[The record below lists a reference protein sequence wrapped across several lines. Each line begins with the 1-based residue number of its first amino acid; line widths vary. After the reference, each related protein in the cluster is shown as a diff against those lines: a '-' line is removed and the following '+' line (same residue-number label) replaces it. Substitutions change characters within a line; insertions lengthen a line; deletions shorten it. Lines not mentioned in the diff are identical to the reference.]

1 MTPSSSLNPPCPS
14 RAREGKGPGEVAR
27 FYLQG
32 EQMASLAL
40 YRKYRPQTFEEVIGQ
55 EHVTRTLR
63 NALRDGRI
71 VHAYLFA
78 GPRGTGK
85 TTTARLLAKAVNC
98 LEEDLAARP
107 CNRCAICQAIN
118 EGHLLDLIEI
128 DAASNR
134 GIDEIRE
141 IRERVNFRPNE
152 ARYKVYVVDE
162 VHMLTEH
169 AFNALLKTLEE
180 PPPHALFVLATTDP
194 QKVPA
199 TVLSRCQRFD
209 FRRVPLNLLVE
220 HLGRIAKE
228 EGVEVEPA
236 ALDLIAR
243 QATGSVRDAVS
254 LLDQLFAFCE
264 GRVSVRDVE
273 AVLGTVP
280 AAAVSGL
287 VEALLAKDVP
297 RALRL
302 VDDLARSGTDLAYVA
317 RSLVEYLRGLLLL
330 RVGGEVRLLNRA
342 SEEAAA
348 MQEQARRA
356 RAEDLVRWVRTFQKA
371 VEEMKGDLLPQIPL
385 ELACV
390 EACLGTEGVERTE
403 VAAPVPVAA
412 PAPGPAASVPQG
424 LVPERAPR
432 APKGAPVAREP
443 VPAEPR
449 PSPPAREPA
458 AAGVKADAAALKA
471 AWGRVLAEVRPHS
484 RQVEAVLRGS
494 CEPLSIEDG
503 VVTIGFYH
511 QFHKGQVEEA
521 RNRELVQEA
530 ISRVLGAPHRI
541 RCVLVQG
548 GNRGPSPGPKERRP
562 PPPPEPPPEP
572 PVSEVERPAAA
583 AGGPDEA
590 LDQAYRAVAADPLI
604 QEAVTRYGARVVDIV
619 GQEEGGPWGT
629 EGQAS
634 GVEGLPPE
642 ADSRDLEE

>member
-1 MTPSSSLNPPCPS
+1 
-14 RAREGKGPGEVAR
+14 
-27 FYLQG
+27 
-32 EQMASLAL
+32 MASLAL

-63 NALRDGRI
+63 NALQDGRI

-220 HLGRIAKE
+220 HLAKIARA

-254 LLDQLFAFCE
+254 LLDQLVAFCE
-264 GRVSVRDVE
+264 GRVAVKDVE
-273 AVLGTVP
+273 VVLGSVP
-280 AAAVSGL
+280 TAVVSGL
-287 VEALLAKDVP
+287 VEALLARDVA
-297 RALRL
+297 RMLRL
-302 VDDLARSGTDLAYVA
+302 VDDLSRSGTDLAYAA

-330 RVGGEVRLLNRA
+330 RVGGEARLLNRA
-342 SEEAAA
+342 PEEVAA

-356 RAEDLVRWVRTFQKA
+356 SAADLLRWVRA
-371 VEEMKGDLLPQIPL
+371 
-385 ELACV
+385 
-390 EACLGTEGVERTE
+390 
-403 VAAPVPVAA
+403 
-412 PAPGPAASVPQG
+412 
-424 LVPERAPR
+424 
-432 APKGAPVAREP
+432 
-443 VPAEPR
+443 
-449 PSPPAREPA
+449 
-458 AAGVKADAAALKA
+458 
-471 AWGRVLAEVRPHS
+471 
-484 RQVEAVLRGS
+484 
-494 CEPLSIEDG
+494 
-503 VVTIGFYH
+503 
-511 QFHKGQVEEA
+511 
-521 RNRELVQEA
+521 
-530 ISRVLGAPHRI
+530 
-541 RCVLVQG
+541 
-548 GNRGPSPGPKERRP
+548 
-562 PPPPEPPPEP
+562 
-572 PVSEVERPAAA
+572 
-583 AGGPDEA
+583 
-590 LDQAYRAVAADPLI
+590 
-604 QEAVTRYGARVVDIV
+604 
-619 GQEEGGPWGT
+619 
-629 EGQAS
+629 
-634 GVEGLPPE
+634 
-642 ADSRDLEE
+642 

>member
-1 MTPSSSLNPPCPS
+1 
-14 RAREGKGPGEVAR
+14 
-27 FYLQG
+27 
-32 EQMASLAL
+32 MASLAL

-63 NALRDGRI
+63 NALQDGRI

-118 EGHLLDLIEI
+118 EGRLLDLIEI

-209 FRRVPLNLLVE
+209 FRRVPLNLIVE
-220 HLGRIAKE
+220 HLSMIAQE

-254 LLDQLFAFCE
+254 LLDQLFSFCE
-264 GRVSVRDVE
+264 GRVSLKDVE
-273 AVLGTVP
+273 AVLGSVP
-280 AAAVSGL
+280 AAAVEGL
-287 VEALLAKDVP
+287 VEALLAGDAP

-302 VDDLARSGTDLAYVA
+302 VDDLARGGTELAYAA
-317 RSLVEYLRGLLLL
+317 RSLVEYLRGVLLL
-330 RVGGEVRLLNRA
+330 RVGGEARLLNR
-342 SEEAAA
+342 SPEELAA
-348 MQEQARRA
+348 MQGQAHRTSVG
-356 RAEDLVRWVRTFQKA
+356 DLLRWVRVFQKA
-371 VEEMKGDLLPQIPL
+371 VEEMKGDVPPHIPL

-390 EACLGTEGVERTE
+390 EACLGAEGAEK
-403 VAAPVPVAA
+403 AQAAA
-412 PAPGPAASVPQG
+412 PAAVAPMPA
-424 LVPERAPR
+424 
-432 APKGAPVAREP
+432 
-443 VPAEPR
+443 
-449 PSPPAREPA
+449 PA
-458 AAGVKADAAALKA
+458 AASPPSKPAPAPVSRPAEAIPAARASVKAEPPPAPKAVEPTAPETKLDPAALKA

-494 CEPLSIEDG
+494 CEPLAIEDG

-511 QFHKGQVEEA
+511 QFHKGQVEET
-521 RNRELVQEA
+521 RNRELVQDA

-548 GNRGPSPGPKERRP
+548 RAGAQAPAPRERRASA
-562 PPPPEPPPEP
+562 PPEPAPKAPTP
-572 PVSEVERPAAA
+572 KAERPA
-583 AGGPDEA
+583 GLPQEEREGMEG
-590 LDQAYRAVAADPLI
+590 AYRAVAADPLI
-604 QEAVTRYGARVVDIV
+604 QEAVTRYGAQVVDIV
-619 GQEEGGPWGT
+619 SQGEEGSWGA
-629 EGQAS
+629 EGEVP
-634 GVEGLPPE
+634 GVGETPPG
-642 ADSRDLEE
+642 APEEDDAEF

>member
-1 MTPSSSLNPPCPS
+1 
-14 RAREGKGPGEVAR
+14 
-27 FYLQG
+27 
-32 EQMASLAL
+32 MASLAL

-63 NALRDGRI
+63 NALQDGRI

-98 LEEDLAARP
+98 LDEDLAARP

-209 FRRVPLNLLVE
+209 FRRVPLNLIVE
-220 HLGRIAKE
+220 HLAKIARA

-273 AVLGTVP
+273 AVLGSVP

-287 VEALLAKDVP
+287 VEALLARDVP

-302 VDDLARSGTDLAYVA
+302 VDDLARGGTDLAYAA
-317 RSLVEYLRGLLLL
+317 RSLVEHLRGLLLL
-330 RVGGEVRLLNRA
+330 RVGGEARLLNRA
-342 SEEAAA
+342 PEEVAA

-356 RAEDLVRWVRTFQKA
+356 PAEELVRWVRVFQRA

-390 EACLGTEGVERTE
+390 EACLGAEGAGQ
-403 VAAPVPVAA
+403 AAPVAPAPAVA
-412 PAPGPAASVPQG
+412 PAPGPAVASAPAGPASARTSRTPGEVP
-424 LVPERAPR
+424 A
-432 APKGAPVAREP
+432 AREQ
-443 VPAEPR
+443 ASPR
-449 PSPPAREPA
+449 PAPEAARPA
-458 AAGVKADAAALKA
+458 APGTKADAATLKA

-548 GNRGPSPGPKERRP
+548 GARAQGPGPRERRP
-562 PPPPEPPPEP
+562 PPPPEPPPEAP
-572 PVSEVERPAAA
+572 TPEVERPAAPA
-583 AGGPDEA
+583 RGEQED
-590 LDQAYRAVAADPLI
+590 LDGAYRAVAADPLI
-604 QEAVTRYGARVVDIV
+604 QEAVTRYGAQVVDIV
-619 GQEEGGPWGT
+619 NQGGEGSWGT
-629 EGQAS
+629 GEEAPEVG
-634 GVEGLPPE
+634 GTFPE
-642 ADSRDLEE
+642 AEEDDGQP

>member
-1 MTPSSSLNPPCPS
+1 MPRSAPQTTTIPRTANTSTFH
-14 RAREGKGPGEVAR
+14 EGTHI
-27 FYLQG
+27 QG
-32 EQMASLAL
+32 RQMASLAL
-40 YRKYRPQTFEEVIGQ
+40 YRKYRPQTFAEVIGQ

-63 NALRDGRI
+63 NALQDGRV

-180 PPPHALFVLATTDP
+180 PPPHAIFVLATTDP

-209 FRRVPLNLLVE
+209 FRRVSLGLLVE
-220 HLGRIAKE
+220 HLRKIAGA

-236 ALDLIAR
+236 ALELIAR

-264 GRVSVRDVE
+264 GRVTVKDVE
-273 AVLGTVP
+273 TVLGAVP
-280 AAAVSGL
+280 GEVVRG
-287 VEALLAKDVP
+287 VVDALLARDVAQ
-297 RALRL
+297 ALRL
-302 VDDLARSGTDLAYVA
+302 VDDLAHGGTELAHA
-317 RSLVEYLRGLLLL
+317 TRALVEYLRGMLLL
-330 RVGGEVRLLNRA
+330 RVGGEARLLNRS
-342 SEEAAA
+342 SEEVAA
-348 MQEQARRA
+348 MREQAGKVSA
-356 RAEDLVRWVRTFQKA
+356 GELVRWVRIFQGA

-390 EACLGTEGVERTE
+390 EACLGAQPMEET
-403 VAAPVPVAA
+403 AAPQPPRATGQPPGAQEAPRRPAPAAEPAAAQPKEAA
-412 PAPGPAASVPQG
+412 PPP
-424 LVPERAPR
+424 PE
-432 APKGAPVAREP
+432 
-443 VPAEPR
+443 AEPR
-449 PSPPAREPA
+449 PVPPAQPSQPT
-458 AAGVKADAAALKA
+458 AAGPAMDAAALKA
-471 AWGRVLAEVRPHS
+471 EWGRVLAEVRPHS

-511 QFHKGQVEEA
+511 QFHKGRVEEA

-530 ISRVLGAPHRI
+530 VSRVLGAPHRI
-541 RCVLVQG
+541 RCVLVS
-548 GNRGPSPGPKERRP
+548 RGASPGGTGPKPQRKSAP
-562 PPPPEPPPEP
+562 
-572 PVSEVERPAAA
+572 SEAPAVPADEESKPAAPAEAKGGDLDA
-583 AGGPDEA
+583 A
-590 LDQAYRAVAADPLI
+590 YKAVASDPLI
-604 QEAVTRYGARVVDIV
+604 QEAVTRYGAQVVDIV
-619 GQEEGGPWGT
+619 SASQGPGEAPGGGGEGSRAPQEREDDG
-629 EGQAS
+629 ES
-634 GVEGLPPE
+634 
-642 ADSRDLEE
+642 

>member
-1 MTPSSSLNPPCPS
+1 MLCAGQAPCPS
-14 RAREGKGPGEVAR
+14 LCSVRVALSCVWER
-27 FYLQG
+27 QV
-32 EQMASLAL
+32 ASLAL

-63 NALRDGRI
+63 NALQDGRI

-220 HLGRIAKE
+220 HLAKIAQA

-264 GRVSVRDVE
+264 GRVAVKDVE
-273 AVLGTVP
+273 AVLGSVP
-280 AAAVSGL
+280 TAVVSGL
-287 VEALLAKDVP
+287 VEALLARDVA
-297 RALRL
+297 RMLKS
-302 VDDLARSGTDLAYVA
+302 VDDLSRSGTDLLYAA

-330 RVGGEVRLLNRA
+330 RVGGEARLLNRA
-342 SEEAAA
+342 EEEVAA

-356 RAEDLVRWVRTFQKA
+356 SAADLARWVRAFQKA

-390 EACLGTEGVERTE
+390 EACLEVQSVERAE
-403 VAAPVPVAA
+403 AAAPVAAVVPVASPGASA
-412 PAPGPAASVPQG
+412 PRELARQ
-424 LVPERAPR
+424 APR
-432 APKGAPVAREP
+432 APGRAAAQEPVQAKAHPSPRTGAPA
-443 VPAEPR
+443 VPSGTKAN
-449 PSPPAREPA
+449 A
-458 AAGVKADAAALKA
+458 ATLKA

-511 QFHKGQVEEA
+511 QFHKGQVEET

-530 ISRVLGAPHRI
+530 VSRVLGAPHRI
-541 RCVLVQG
+541 RCVLMQG
-548 GNRGPSPGPKERRP
+548 GAQSPGPAPKGRRP
-562 PPPPEPPPEP
+562 PPPPEPLEAPAPEA
-572 PVSEVERPAAA
+572 SRPA
-583 AGGPDEA
+583 GPPAREQED
-590 LDQAYRAVAADPLI
+590 LDGAYRAVAADPLI
-604 QEAVTRYGARVVDIV
+604 QEAVTRYGAQVVDIV
-619 GQEEGGPWGT
+619 SQEGGGSWET
-629 EGQAS
+629 ETEALEAEETLSATGEED
-634 GVEGLPPE
+634 VE
-642 ADSRDLEE
+642 